1 MLWKT
6 HVRITFEVMRRL
18 GVPLSNNEASHLRE
32 GVIVPD
38 KWRDYP
44 HHYGKSDVIRQNLLT
59 SRLYFLK
66 DDLLNAYFYLGVAL
80 HYIQDSYTSMASFYP
95 RHHSWEES
103 IENCGLVSNLEVT
116 INYWLRNDYSQRDRC
131 LGLASALSREAYG
144 KDNTLNVATLTGFEP
159 MKSFAEPIIDLNLGF
174 KASYLVSKSVL
185 SSKNSSQLDL
195 TLKQSLNHY
204 ENLLDDAELS
214 ISAKMTKM
222 AKQVENLESKKIT
235 KSGIVPKLKNWLLSF
250 RIELKNFQLNSKY
263 NGYLQK
269 KHLLKVSKKYKE
281 ATDEIIGPN
290 VGWFIYSR
298 PELDFSIVKN
308 QLIPLKDVADY
319 FLSNEERIRQSL
331 KEINFSVYKIG
342 KKELVDRKEVNKIIL
357 LSLKN
362 ATEYP
367 Y

>member
-1 MLWKT
+1 MFWKT

-18 GVPLSNNEASHLRE
+18 GIPLSSNEASHLRE

-59 SRLYFLK
+59 SRMYFLK
-66 DDLLNAYFYLGVAL
+66 DDFLNAYFYLGVAL

-95 RHHSWEES
+95 RHHNWEES
-103 IENCGLVSNLEVT
+103 IENCGLVSNLGDT

-131 LGLASALSREAYG
+131 LGLANALSSEVYG

-174 KASYLVSKSVL
+174 RASYAVSKSVL

-195 TLKQSLNHY
+195 TLKQALNHY
-204 ENLLDDAELS
+204 EYLLHDAELA
-214 ISAKMTKM
+214 ISAKMIEM
-222 AKQVENLESKKIT
+222 SKQVENLKSKKII

-250 RIELKNFQLNSKY
+250 RVELKNFQLNSKY

-290 VGWFIYSR
+290 VGWFIFSR
-298 PELDFSIVKN
+298 PELNFSIVKN
-308 QLIPLKDVADY
+308 QLIPLKDVANY
-319 FLSNEERIRQSL
+319 FMSNEETIRKSF
-331 KEINFSVYKIG
+331 KKINSSVYQIG
-342 KKELVDRKEVNKIIL
+342 NRELVDRKEANKIIT